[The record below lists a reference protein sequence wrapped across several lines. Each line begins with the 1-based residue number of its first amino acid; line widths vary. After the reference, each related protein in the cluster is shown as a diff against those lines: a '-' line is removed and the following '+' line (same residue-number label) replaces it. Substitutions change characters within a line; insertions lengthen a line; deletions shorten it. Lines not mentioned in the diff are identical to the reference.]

1 MGCLLKSL
9 AVSFLAKCI
18 APEELKG
25 ILMDVN
31 KKGYYFLPDQLEIVI
46 EQLSSP
52 PPKKNFS
59 RKRRLIVGTNRV
71 WFCTIKHQVDGFLVE
86 FNSLKLHRRKY

>member
-52 PPKKNFS
+52 PPKKTS
-59 RKRRLIVGTNRV
+59 LESEDLLSEQT
-71 WFCTIKHQVDGFLVE
+71 GFGFV
-86 FNSLKLHRRKY
+86 R